1 MLWRSILGL
10 SHLVGFVDTNLLASG
25 KLFATRRDGFA
36 AAPDQTVTLRQQAKM
51 KLIEVGGPPL
61 EVPAA

>member
-1 MLWRSILGL
+1 
-10 SHLVGFVDTNLLASG
+10 LVGFVDTNLLASG